1 VTETSEIHGGE
12 VVVRSLK
19 AHGVDVVFG
28 LPGIHALAIYDG
40 LRAHPEVRQIAV
52 RHEQTAVYMADGY
65 ARVSNRPGVAILT
78 TGPGTANAAGAL
90 GTAWWDSVPV
100 LAVTST
106 IPSGLLGKQKGY
118 LHEPKDQRA
127 LLESVTAHAVT
138 VLRTEDIPAAVHE
151 AFRSMLTGRPRPEA
165 IEIATDMLTRR
176 LDVEAVPWITEVSFQ
191 RPKPPA
197 EAIARAAD
205 LLSRAERPV
214 VWAGGGVNR
223 SGAERELREVA
234 ERLGV
239 PVVTTVQGAGA
250 FPCDHPLS
258 LGFRPTEPAVAEL
271 VAQGDA
277 LLAVG
282 TKFAQGMTNSWS
294 MKLPGRIVHI
304 DIDPGE
310 FDKNYP
316 AAATVAGDARAALA
330 ALLEALPAGNR
341 TPWTGD
347 LAPFRERVEAEMR
360 ARGDAETAS
369 LQAIRRAVPRDGV
382 IVWDQTKPAYWASR
396 SFPVFEPRTFLY
408 PGFGTLGFAFPTALG
423 AKVAA
428 GERPVVAVCGDGGF
442 QYALAEL
449 ATAVQFGID
458 VVVVMFNDG
467 AWGILGDLQ
476 DRMFEGRRYAI
487 ELTNPDFMKLAD
499 AYGVRGQRLHGP
511 DGLERAIRTAIDTG
525 GVWLIE
531 VQMAFRAPGR

>member
-1 VTETSEIHGGE
+1 MTSEIHGGE

-19 AHGVDVVFG
+19 AYGVDVVFG

-52 RHEQTAVYMADGY
+52 RHEQTAAYMADGY
-65 ARVSNRPGVAILT
+65 ARVSNRPGVALLT
-78 TGPGTANAAGAL
+78 TGPGTANAAAAL

-100 LAVTST
+100 LAVTSN
-106 IPSGLLGKQKGY
+106 IPSLLLGKQKGY

-127 LLESVTAHAVT
+127 LLSSVADSAVT
-138 VLRTEDIPAAVHE
+138 VTRTEDVPGAIHD
-151 AFRSMLTGRPRPEA
+151 AFRRMLTGRPRPHA

-176 LDVEAVPWITEVSFQ
+176 LDVEAVPWVTDASFPFPEPGPDIIE
-191 RPKPPA
+191 RV
-197 EAIARAAD
+197 AD

-214 VWAGGGVNR
+214 IWAGGGVNR
-223 SGAERELREVA
+223 AGAETELRQVA
-234 ERLGV
+234 ERLGA

-250 FPCDHPLS
+250 LPYDHPLS
-258 LGFRPTEPAVAEL
+258 VGFRPTEPAVADL
-271 VAQGDA
+271 LARGDV

-282 TKFAQGMTNSWS
+282 TKFAQGTTNSWTL
-294 MKLPGRIVHI
+294 KLPEAIVHI

-316 AAATVAGDARAALA
+316 AAMKAPGHARRALA
-330 ALLEALPAGNR
+330 ALLRALPPGDRA
-341 TPWTGD
+341 PWAGD
-347 LAPFRERVEAEMR
+347 LASLRSELERKTAERGEAEAAALR
-360 ARGDAETAS
+360 ALRE
-369 LQAIRRAVPRDGV
+369 AVPRDGV

-396 SFPVFEPRTFLY
+396 SFPVYEPRTFLY

-428 GERPVVAVCGDGGF
+428 GDRPVVAVCGDGGF
-442 QYALAEL
+442 QYALPEL

-458 VVVVMFNDG
+458 VVVVLFNDD

-487 ELTNPDFMKLAD
+487 ELVNPDFVKLAD
-499 AYGVRGQRLHGP
+499 AYGVRASRLDGP
-511 DGLERAIRTAIDTG
+511 EGLERAVRSAIERG
-525 GVWLIE
+525 GTWLIE
-531 VQMAFRAPGR
+531 VRMAFRAPGR

>member
-1 VTETSEIHGGE
+1 M
-12 VVVRSLK
+12 
-19 AHGVDVVFG
+19 FG

-40 LRAHPEVRQIAV
+40 LRAHPEIRQIAV

-65 ARVSNRPGVAILT
+65 ARVGNRPGVALLT

-90 GTAWWDSVPV
+90 GTAWWDSVPLLV
-100 LAVTST
+100 VTSN
-106 IPSGLLGKQKGY
+106 IPSAYLGKQKGY

-127 LLESVTAHAVT
+127 LLSSVADSAVT
-138 VLRTEDIPAAVHE
+138 VTRTEDIPGAIHD
-151 AFRSMLTGRPRPEA
+151 AFRRMLTGRPRPQA

-176 LDVEAVPWITEVSFQ
+176 LDVEAVPWVTDVSFS
-191 RPKPPA
+191 RPEPTSD
-197 EAIARAAD
+197 AIERAAA

-214 VWAGGGVNR
+214 IWAGGGVNR
-223 SGAERELREVA
+223 AGAELELLQVA
-234 ERLGV
+234 ERLGA

-250 FPCDHPLS
+250 LPYDHPLS
-258 LGFRPTEPAVAEL
+258 VGFRPTEPAVADL
-271 VAQGDA
+271 VGRGDV

-294 MKLPGRIVHI
+294 MKLPDVIVHI

-316 AAATVAGDARAALA
+316 AAVKVAGDARRALA
-330 ALLEALPAGNR
+330 ALLRALPSEPRA
-341 TPWTGD
+341 PWAGD
-347 LAPFRERVEAEMR
+347 LAPFRSELEAKTAERGAV
-360 ARGDAETAS
+360 ETAV
-369 LQAIRRAVPRDGV
+369 LRGLREAVPRDGV

-396 SFPVFEPRTFLY
+396 SFPVYEPRTFLY
-408 PGFGTLGFAFPTALG
+408 PGYGTLGFAFPTALG

-428 GERPVVAVCGDGGF
+428 GARPVVAVCGDGGF
-442 QYALAEL
+442 QYALPEL

-458 VVVVMFNDG
+458 VVVVLFNDD

-487 ELTNPDFMKLAD
+487 ELVNPDFVKLAD
-499 AYGVRGQRLHGP
+499 AYGVRALRLDGP
-511 DGLERAIRTAIDTG
+511 EGLERAVRSAIEQG
-525 GVWLIE
+525 GTWLIE
-531 VQMAFRAPGR
+531 VRMAFRPPGR

>member
-1 VTETSEIHGGE
+1 
-12 VVVRSLK
+12 
-19 AHGVDVVFG
+19 
-28 LPGIHALAIYDG
+28 
-40 LRAHPEVRQIAV
+40 
-52 RHEQTAVYMADGY
+52 
-65 ARVSNRPGVAILT
+65 
-78 TGPGTANAAGAL
+78 
-90 GTAWWDSVPV
+90 
-100 LAVTST
+100 
-106 IPSGLLGKQKGY
+106 
-118 LHEPKDQRA
+118 
-127 LLESVTAHAVT
+127 
-138 VLRTEDIPAAVHE
+138 
-151 AFRSMLTGRPRPEA
+151 MLTGRPRPEA